1 MYDSTPQRPAHQ
13 QSSLMMTPAPALAFG
28 GRADAPILLEDSAA
42 SPAFNAIQLTNKK
55 TSPSLFQLS
64 PLDVVENA
72 ELPAEEEASLVMQ
85 DPPAQFA

>member
-28 GRADAPILLEDSAA
+28 GRVDAPILLDDSAA
-42 SPAFNAIQLTNKK
+42 SPTFNALPSTNKK
-55 TSPSLFQLS
+55 SSPSPFQLR
-64 PLDVVENA
+64 PLDVVETA
-72 ELPAEEEASLVMQ
+72 ELPAEEEASSVMQ